1 MRRRSFLAL
10 ALAAIAEPTLSASAL
25 AAAGPVDVQAILN
38 DPDAPVGGN
47 PKGDVTIV
55 AFLDYNCPFCK
66 KATPALD
73 EVVAADGGVRLVYK
87 DWPILAES
95 SVDGARMALAAKY
108 QGKYEEAHAALM
120 AAPGRNGRDRMAD
133 AIRNAGVDMIRLEAD
148 LKTHDSEITALIN
161 RNRNEADSLGLEGT
175 PVFLIGPFKVAAA
188 LDADGFKRAIDQA
201 RAPERRR
208 PGPIAW
214 SMAGNPIEGCCYSVH
229 ERRGDL
235 RRRPLV

>member
-1 MRRRSFLAL
+1 MSRRSFLTLATTAL
-10 ALAAIAEPTLSASAL
+10 FAPSLSVRVLAAG
-25 AAAGPVDVQAILN
+25 GPIDVQAILN

-47 PKGDVTIV
+47 PNGDVTIV

-95 SVDGARMALAAKY
+95 SVDGPRMALAAKY
-108 QGKYEEAHAALM
+108 QGKYGEVHAALM

-133 AIRNAGVDMIRLEAD
+133 AIRDAGIDMTRLEAD
-148 LKTHDSEITALIN
+148 LKTHNSEIAALIN
-161 RNRNEADSLGLEGT
+161 RNRDEADSLGLEGT

-188 LDADGFKRAIDQA
+188 LDADGFGRAIDQA
-201 RAPERRR
+201 RARQNGAAPAR
-208 PGPIAW
+208 
-214 SMAGNPIEGCCYSVH
+214 
-229 ERRGDL
+229 
-235 RRRPLV
+235 